1 MLDCICHF
9 WFTFGHQEVV
19 NMHNKMVN
27 RDQNVV
33 NKDQKMVIMVSQF
46 TTACLFAGNHFLV
59 FGHQLLDP
67 SYHSLVSVWSTFTTP
82 LLPTHHLQHPS
93 HETYPCKLSKQVL
106 HSNKKHA
113 CDKQSRSILNCVMYR
128 VLRNSL

>member
-19 NMHNKMVN
+19 NMDNKMVN

-46 TTACLFAGNHFLV
+46 TTACLSAGFLV
-59 FGHQLLDP
+59 FKL
-67 SYHSLVSVWSTFTTP
+67 P
-82 LLPTHHLQHPS
+82 LLGLCLVNFYHPPPPHTPFTAPP
-93 HETYPCKLSKQVL
+93 HETYPCKLNKQVL